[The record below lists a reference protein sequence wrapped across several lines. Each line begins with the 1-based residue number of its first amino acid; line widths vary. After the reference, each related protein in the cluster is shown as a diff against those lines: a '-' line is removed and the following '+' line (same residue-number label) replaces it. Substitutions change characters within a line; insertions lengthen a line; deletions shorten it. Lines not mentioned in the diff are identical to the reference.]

1 MERNIILLSGPVAS
15 GKSKLADQLAGQFD
29 LIRVETGRLLKARLG
44 DSQSGRVNLQ
54 QDALCCVALLL
65 RRAQATG

>member
-29 LIRVETGRLLKARLG
+29 LMRVETGRLLKARLG
-44 DSQSGRVNLQ
+44 DSQYGRVNLQ
-54 QDALCCVALLL
+54 QEGDKLDEETNGKWVF
-65 RRAQATG
+65 